1 MRAVVLT
8 ENGEPDVLAV
18 QDWPEPELS
27 PDHVRID
34 VAAAGVNFADV
45 MARVGLYPDAPEP
58 PCVVG
63 YEVAGTVAEVG
74 AGVDN
79 GLKPGQR
86 VFAGTRFGGYAEQVV
101 VPAKHAFAMPDG
113 MAFPE
118 ATAIPVNYATA
129 WAALIRFAN
138 LWPGE
143 RVLIHA
149 AAGGVGI
156 AATHIAKLQG
166 AEVWGTASKAK
177 HDAIRGFGVDH
188 PVDYREDG
196 WHEGLPEFDVVLD
209 GVGGRNFQTSYDLLR
224 HGGRLVAIGSSGVV
238 SGDVKMPRFN
248 VMRLMAQSKSVIGV
262 NVLKLWDAWDSGDMP
277 WVEPL
282 SELLQNGSLR
292 PVVAETFPFERAPDA
307 HRMLV
312 ERRNVGKVVLEP

>member
-8 ENGEPDVLAV
+8 RNGDPDVLSV
-18 QDWPEPELS
+18 RDWPDPPLG
-27 PDHVRID
+27 PGQVRVE
-34 VAAAGVNFADV
+34 VAASGVNFADV

-74 AGVDN
+74 PGVE
-79 GLKPGQR
+79 GVETGQR

-101 VPAKHAFAMPDG
+101 IPAEHAVPMPDDMG
-113 MAFPE
+113 FPE

-129 WAALIRFAN
+129 WTGLIRFGN

-156 AATHIAKLQG
+156 AATHIARVRG
-166 AEVWGTASKAK
+166 AEVWGTASRSK
-177 HDAIRGFGVDH
+177 HDAIRGFGVEH
-188 PVDYREDG
+188 PIDYREEG
-196 WHEGLPEFDVVLD
+196 WEEGLPPFDLVLD
-209 GVGGRNFQTSYDLLR
+209 GVGGRGFQTSYDLLR
-224 HGGRLVAIGSSGVV
+224 PGGRLVAIGSAAVV
-238 SGDVKMPRFN
+238 SGDTRMPRFG
-248 VMRLMAQSKSVIGV
+248 VMRLMAESKAVIGL
-262 NVLKLWDAWDSGDMP
+262 NVLRLWDAWDSDAMP
-277 WVEPL
+277 WIEPL
-282 SELLQNGSLR
+282 SELLYGGELR
-292 PVVAETFPFERAPDA
+292 PVVAAELPFEDAPEA

-312 ERRNVGKVVLEP
+312 ERRNVGKVVLRP